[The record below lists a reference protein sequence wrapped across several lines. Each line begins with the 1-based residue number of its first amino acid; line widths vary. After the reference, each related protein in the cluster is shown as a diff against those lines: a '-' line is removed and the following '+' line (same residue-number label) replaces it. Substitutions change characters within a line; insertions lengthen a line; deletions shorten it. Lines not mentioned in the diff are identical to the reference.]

1 MAAKRFSSK
10 IDRWIL
16 VLLIVVI
23 IVQIIAVGG
32 AALQAGD
39 PLATTGLVMTMIA
52 IIGLMVWLLVGTH
65 YTVDGNTLRIV
76 SGPFRWK
83 VPIDTITA
91 VEATKSP
98 ISSPALSL
106 DRLRLRY
113 GNNRCIMISPADK
126 AGFLRAIGHDQ
137 NA

>member
-1 MAAKRFSSK
+1 MAAKRFHSK

-23 IVQIIAVGG
+23 VVQVIAVGG

-39 PLATTGLVMTMIA
+39 PLATTGLIMTMIA

-83 VPIDTITA
+83 IAIDTITT

-106 DRLRLRY
+106 DRIRLRY
-113 GNNRCIMISPADK
+113 GNNRSIMISPADK
-126 AGFLRAIGHDQ
+126 TGFLRAIGHDQ
-137 NA
+137 NT

>member
-1 MAAKRFSSK
+1 MAAKRFHSK

-23 IVQIIAVGG
+23 VVQVIAVGG

-39 PLATTGLVMTMIA
+39 PLATTGLIMTMIA

-83 VPIDTITA
+83 IAIDTITT

-106 DRLRLRY
+106 DRIRLRY
-113 GNNRCIMISPADK
+113 GNNRSIMISPADK
-126 AGFLRAIGHDQ
+126 TAFLRAIGHDQ
-137 NA
+137 NT

>member
-1 MAAKRFSSK
+1 MAAKRFHSK

-23 IVQIIAVGG
+23 VVQVIAVGG

-39 PLATTGLVMTMIA
+39 PLATTGLIMTMIA

-83 VPIDTITA
+83 IAIDTITT

-106 DRLRLRY
+106 DRIRLRY
-113 GNNRCIMISPADK
+113 GNNRSVMISPADK
-126 AGFLRAIGHDQ
+126 TGFLRAIGHDQ
-137 NA
+137 DT

>member
-1 MAAKRFSSK
+1 MAAKRFHSK

-23 IVQIIAVGG
+23 VVQVIAVGG

-39 PLATTGLVMTMIA
+39 PLATTGLIMTMIA

-76 SGPFRWK
+76 SGPFRWNIA
-83 VPIDTITA
+83 IDTITT

-106 DRLRLRY
+106 DRIRLRY
-113 GNNRCIMISPADK
+113 GNNRSIMISPADK
-126 AGFLRAIGHDQ
+126 TAFLRAIGHDQ
-137 NA
+137 NT